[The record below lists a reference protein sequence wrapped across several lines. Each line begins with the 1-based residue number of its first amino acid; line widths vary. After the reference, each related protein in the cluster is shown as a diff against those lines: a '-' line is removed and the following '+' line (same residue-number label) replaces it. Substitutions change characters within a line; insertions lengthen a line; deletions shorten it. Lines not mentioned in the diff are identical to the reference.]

1 MSRLPEEVLS
11 VPLPRS
17 PGFPVDLGGAG
28 ELHAAFLIESRTCS
42 LGWSHV
48 QEIRVAA
55 FVFLDV
61 ERLLRRHR
69 GEIQRLLSNW
79 LKDAEKAA

>member
-61 ERLLRRHR
+61 ERLLAGPPWAAFRLSDK
-69 GEIQRLLSNW
+69 IQS
-79 LKDAEKAA
+79 AAL

>member
-11 VPLPRS
+11 VLASSSP
-17 PGFPVDLGGAG
+17 PGFPVDLGGAA
-28 ELHAAFLIESRTCS
+28 ELHAAFLTESRTCS

-55 FVFLDV
+55 LVQGRAAPLSADF
-61 ERLLRRHR
+61 RLSDK
-69 GEIQRLLSNW
+69 IQS
-79 LKDAEKAA
+79 AAL

>member
-1 MSRLPEEVLS
+1 MSRLPEEVIS
-11 VPLPRS
+11 VLLPRS
-17 PGFPVDLGGAG
+17 PGLPVDLGGAG

-55 FVFLDV
+55 FGFLDV
-61 ERLLRRHR
+61 ERLLAGPPWAAFRLSDK
-69 GEIQRLLSNW
+69 IQS
-79 LKDAEKAA
+79 AAL